1 MKRASCSPLL
11 ATFLQENTT
20 NINEQRPRTMTVTK
34 EDPEITVN
42 ATPEPLATAVGV
54 AAGVEKP
61 AGGAS
66 NEPPIPAGHSR
77 FYCSKCRSVR
87 SLPCLVIR

>member
-1 MKRASCSPLL
+1 
-11 ATFLQENTT
+11 
-20 NINEQRPRTMTVTK
+20 MTVTK

-54 AAGVEKP
+54 AAGVEMP

-87 SLPCLVIR
+87 SLSLSRDAFMFSTLNIYSYSG

>member
-1 MKRASCSPLL
+1 
-11 ATFLQENTT
+11 
-20 NINEQRPRTMTVTK
+20 MTVTK

-54 AAGVEKP
+54 ATGVEKP

-77 FYCSKCRSVR
+77 FYCSKCRSVSFYAMSR
-87 SLPCLVIR
+87 NLIVYYVCYRFR